1 MVGINTFN
9 SQHSG
14 GRCRL
19 ISLSGQLGPH
29 GLVNQGYI
37 VKCCL
42 KKKLKN
48 RKSTITKYF
57 FVVAVFLLGVQP
69 IS

>member
-1 MVGINTFN
+1 MQVDLSEWPAWSTWPVPGQPRLHSEML
-9 SQHSG
+9 SQ
-14 GRCRL
+14 
-19 ISLSGQLGPH
+19 
-29 GLVNQGYI
+29 
-37 VKCCL
+37 
-42 KKKLKN
+42 KKLKN